1 MRPVPVGTISFLSI
15 SFLISSVVS
24 SWAGSS
30 GEAEKVLF
38 EICEPH
44 KKVTKI
50 HMWTSRHLKNIFYL
64 WGCCPSK
71 GAPCRTQPRCTPRSH
86 CSEKCSFSIS
96 HVPSVISILM
106 INCHH
111 NQHKIHH
118 PDLCGAVAVVQTC
131 VCASLG
137 RWRGELVLACGG

>member
-1 MRPVPVGTISFLSI
+1 MGTISFLSI

-44 KKVTKI
+44 KKSHIKNTHV
-50 HMWTSRHLKNIFYL
+50 KNIFYL

-71 GAPCRTQPRCTPRSH
+71 GVPCRTRPRCTPRSH

-118 PDLCGAVAVVQTC
+118 PDLCCAVAVVQTR

-137 RWRGELVLACGG
+137 RRWGELVLACGG